1 MNFIDERANKM
12 KAKLVRE
19 HIKTYVLDT
28 IPNKERSHS
37 ELENLTLTHSKIYEI
52 KSSFGIEENDYRN
65 LISVLF
71 TSDLFVNEITETLA
85 FNYAIY
91 TQDVIPSEKKATLE
105 KKTTLSTTPSI
116 SSSSSTTPSIKK
128 SKLKIV
134 RSPYR
139 YGRTKNKLL
148 PSREKR
154 QLEQR
159 LVELFF

>member
-37 ELENLTLTHSKIYEI
+37 ELENLTLIYSKIYEI

-91 TQDVIPSEKKATLE
+91 TQDVIPSEKKQHWKRKQHYL
-105 KKTTLSTTPSI
+105 L
-116 SSSSSTTPSIKK
+116 
-128 SKLKIV
+128 
-134 RSPYR
+134 
-139 YGRTKNKLL
+139 LL
-148 PSREKR
+148 PFHLLLLPLH
-154 QLEQR
+154 QLKKAN
-159 LVELFF
+159 

>member
-71 TSDLFVNEITETLA
+71 TSDFFINEITETLA
-85 FNYAIY
+85 FNHAIY
-91 TQDVIPSEKKATLE
+91 TQDVIPSEKNNIGKE
-105 KKTTLSTTPSI
+105 NNIIYYSFHFIFFFYHSI
-116 SSSSSTTPSIKK
+116 
-128 SKLKIV
+128 
-134 RSPYR
+134 
-139 YGRTKNKLL
+139 N
-148 PSREKR
+148 
-154 QLEQR
+154 
-159 LVELFF
+159 